1 MLMRMPMHTVM
12 NSCLRVCAL
21 ASCSYSCELV
31 DEEGRDMGMLLYS
44 SQGGW
49 SSMDKESGDPRP
61 ANMDPAV
68 SGLQRV

>member
-1 MLMRMPMHTVM
+1 MPMRMCTFMD
-12 NSCLRVCAL
+12 SCLHVPL
-21 ASCSYSCELV
+21 HPCSYSCELV